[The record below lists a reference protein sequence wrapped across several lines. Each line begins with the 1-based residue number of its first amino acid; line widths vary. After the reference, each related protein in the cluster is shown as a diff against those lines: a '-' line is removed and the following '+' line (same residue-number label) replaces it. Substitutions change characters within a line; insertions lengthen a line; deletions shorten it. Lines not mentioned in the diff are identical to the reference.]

1 MDCVD
6 KNTLIPRK
14 QVIKLAAY
22 KGVTYFF
29 IKWEFYSQ
37 MTYKVIWEMIFKYF
51 LADGILCNGSSSKF
65 RFWILPKLRLSLIL
79 LL

>member
-29 IKWEFYSQ
+29 IKWEFCSQ
-37 MTYKVIWEMIFKYF
+37 MTYKV
-51 LADGILCNGSSSKF
+51 KF
-65 RFWILPKLRLSLIL
+65 EK
-79 LL
+79 